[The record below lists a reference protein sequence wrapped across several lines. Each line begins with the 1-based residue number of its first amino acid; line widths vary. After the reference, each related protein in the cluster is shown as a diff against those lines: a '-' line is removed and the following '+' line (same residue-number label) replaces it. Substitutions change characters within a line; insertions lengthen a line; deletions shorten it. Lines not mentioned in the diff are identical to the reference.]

1 MSSSIAKNKGFSLI
15 EVMVALIIASI
26 SLIALSQTLGQYV
39 YNQGGLQKRVVAT
52 WVAQNRFIEIQNK
65 AQNKADL
72 GGGGSLNKEQTE
84 NMLGADWQ
92 TKLTTQPTLIPG
104 LMRANLQVSL
114 KGDKAV
120 VAEVVS
126 IVGK

>member
-1 MSSSIAKNKGFSLI
+1 
-15 EVMVALIIASI
+15 
-26 SLIALSQTLGQYV
+26 
-39 YNQGGLQKRVVAT
+39 
-52 WVAQNRFIEIQNK
+52 
-65 AQNKADL
+65 
-72 GGGGSLNKEQTE
+72 
-84 NMLGADWQ
+84 MLGADWQ

>member
-26 SLIALSQTLGQYV
+26 SLIALSQTLGKYV
-39 YNQGGLQKRVVAT
+39 YNQGSLQERVVAT
-52 WVAQNRFIEIQNK
+52 WVAQNRLIEI
-65 AQNKADL
+65 QNKADL
-72 GGGGSLNKEQTE
+72 GGGGSLKKEQTE

>member
-26 SLIALSQTLGQYV
+26 SLIALSQTLGKYV
-39 YNQGGLQKRVVAT
+39 YNQGSLQERVVAT
-52 WVAQNRFIEIQNK
+52 WVAQNRFIEV
-65 AQNKADL
+65 QNKADL
-72 GGGGSLNKEQTE
+72 GGGGSLKKEQTE

>member
-39 YNQGGLQKRVVAT
+39 YNQGSLQERVVAT
-52 WVAQNRFIEIQNK
+52 WVAQNRLIEIQNK
-65 AQNKADL
+65 ADL
-72 GGGGSLNKEQTE
+72 GSGGSLKKEQTE